1 MARMRSF
8 MRAAGMAALLVTAI
22 SGRAIAQRGSL
33 TATLTGGRTTP
44 ASDTVAL
51 RIAVRMT
58 PGWHVGAEQPGQSGV
73 PTRLTW
79 QLPAGWR
86 VVATRWSPPTSSLVG
101 RDTVFEYRRPFAIE
115 TKVVTEGRRRSGTV
129 EALVTYGL
137 CKDVCMPGRL
147 TLKHEVR

>member
-1 MARMRSF
+1 MVRLPSF
-8 MRAAGMAALLVTAI
+8 VRAAGMAALLVTAM

-33 TATLTGGRTTP
+33 TATLAGGRTTP
-44 ASDTVAL
+44 TSDTVAL

-58 PGWHVGAEQPGQSGV
+58 PGWHVGAEQPGKSGV
-73 PTRLTW
+73 PTRVTW

-86 VVATRWSPPTSSLVG
+86 VVATRWSPPTSALAG
-101 RDTVFEYRRPFAIE
+101 RDTVFEYAGPFVIE
-115 TKVVTEGRRRSGTV
+115 TTFVTEGRRRSGTV
-129 EALVTYGL
+129 QALVTYGL

>member
-1 MARMRSF
+1 MARIPSF
-8 MRAAGMAALLVTAI
+8 MRAAGIAALLETAM

-33 TATLTGGRTTP
+33 TATLTGGRATP

-51 RIAVRMT
+51 RIVARMT
-58 PGWHVGAEQPGQSGV
+58 PGWHVGAERPGESGV

-86 VVATRWSPPTSSLVG
+86 VVATRWSPPTSALVG
-101 RDTVFEYRRPFAIE
+101 RDTVWEYGKPFAIE
-115 TKVVTEGRRRSGTV
+115 TTLVTEGRRRSGTV
-129 EALVTYGL
+129 EAFVTYGL

-147 TLKHEVR
+147 TLKHDVR

>member
-1 MARMRSF
+1 MAYIRSF
-8 MRAAGMAALLVTAI
+8 VRAAGMTALLVTAM

-58 PGWHVGAEQPGQSGV
+58 PGWHVGAEQPGKSGV

-86 VVATRWSPPTSSLVG
+86 VVATRWSPPTSALAG
-101 RDTVFEYRRPFAIE
+101 RDTVFEYGGPFAIE
-115 TKVVTEGRRRSGTV
+115 TTLVTEGGRRSGTV
-129 EALVTYGL
+129 EAFVTYGL